1 MIRLE
6 NISFTYPPAKENHII
21 FSNLSLRIRKG
32 EWIVLTGGSGSGK
45 TTLLKLIKGIIDPTS
60 GKIFV
65 HGKPKETNHLLPGV
79 AYLGSN
85 PENQI
90 ISTIVEDE
98 VLFGLQFVSG
108 DDMRAKSNVDFLL
121 GTLGLLP
128 LKYYFTSRLSGGEQQ
143 KLLLASHLALNPSVV
158 LLDNA
163 LCMVDP
169 DGKEKCLQLLKMLQK
184 SGCSTIIMV
193 DFESDVI
200 SWADRVIHLENGRVL
215 FS

>member
-6 NISFTYPPAKENHII
+6 NISFAYPPAKENHII
-21 FSNLSLRIRKG
+21 FSNLNLHIRKG

-45 TTLLKLIKGIIDPTS
+45 TTLLKLIKGIIDPVS

-65 HGKPKETNHLLPGV
+65 HGKLKEANKLLPGV

-98 VLFGLQFVSG
+98 MLFGLQFVSG
-108 DDMRAKSNVDFLL
+108 DDIRAKSNVDFLL

-184 SGCSTIIMV
+184 SGGSTIVMV
-193 DFESDVI
+193 DFDSDVI